1 LRNIVPEAFPSL
13 YLHGFAGHP
22 DEARGMNRSYF
33 GVQMPGHG
41 SYFDGGSCSI
51 AVAKECVYRAVKTSG
66 CSQMDLIAY
75 SMGSR
80 VALSMAVENPPWLRR
95 LVLIGVH
102 PGLEGKERMERSNLD
117 KFRATA
123 LESQGV
129 AAFMDQWE
137 SIPLLATQS
146 AISEP
151 GRSRM
156 QDARRSHTALGLA
169 SSLREM
175 GTGTMPS
182 LWDQVAGINL
192 PVLLVTGSEDP
203 KFDAIAKRL
212 LRLIPKTRHVVID
225 GAGHCAHLEQ
235 PEAFSTAL
243 STFLDGPLKT

>member
-1 LRNIVPEAFPSL
+1 
-13 YLHGFAGHP
+13 
-22 DEARGMNRSYF
+22 
-33 GVQMPGHG
+33 
-41 SYFDGGSCSI
+41 
-51 AVAKECVYRAVKTSG
+51 
-66 CSQMDLIAY
+66 MDLIAY

>member
-1 LRNIVPEAFPSL
+1 MPEIFPSL

-22 DEARGMNRSYF
+22 DEAQGLNRSYI

-41 SYFDGGSCSI
+41 SSFSGGSCAIS
-51 AVAKECVYRAVKTSG
+51 AAKDCVYQAVKASG
-66 CSQMDLIAY
+66 CSQVDLVGY

-80 VALSMAVENPPWLRR
+80 VALSVAVENPSWLRR

-102 PGLEGKERMERSNLD
+102 PGLDGKARVARSELD
-117 KFRATA
+117 RQRAA
-123 LESQGV
+123 NLESQGV

-137 SIPLLATQS
+137 LIPLLATQA

-151 GRSRM
+151 VRSQM
-156 QDARRSHTALGLA
+156 QNARRAHTVLGLA

-175 GTGTMPS
+175 GTGAMPS
-182 LWDQVAGINL
+182 LWDQVSGIHA

-212 LRLIPKTRHVVID
+212 LKRIPKARHVVIER
-225 GAGHCAHLEQ
+225 AGHCAHLEQ
-235 PEAFSTAL
+235 PEAFTAAL
-243 STFLDGPLKT
+243 GTFLDGAV